1 MDCSIR
7 ANASKYII
15 RSPKLGTKLE
25 DAPKD
30 GWLPHSEGQDIRY
43 R

>member
-15 RSPKLGTKLE
+15 RSPKVGIKLV
-25 DAPKD
+25 DALERWMAD
-30 GWLPHSEGQDIRY
+30 
-43 R
+43 